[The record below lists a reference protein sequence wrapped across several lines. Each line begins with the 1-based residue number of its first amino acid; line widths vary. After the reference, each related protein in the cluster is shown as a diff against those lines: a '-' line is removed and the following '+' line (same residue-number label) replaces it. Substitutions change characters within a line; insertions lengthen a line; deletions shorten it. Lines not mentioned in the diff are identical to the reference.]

1 MDGTLLYNLLE
12 VLSGESLAGYGR
24 LTKGRMRIQLIA
36 NCSISFKFL
45 AQHVKI
51 VDIGPTDVVGTLSV
65 RPRPRQTKTGAGREK
80 KRGGGRA
87 GEWKGE
93 CVESGALGVLDVD
106 ERCRCG
112 VATAILM

>member
-65 RPRPRQTKTGAGREK
+65 RPRPRQTKTGAGRK
-80 KRGGGRA
+80 KKKGVGSGRVSA
-87 GEWKGE
+87 SRVGRWACWTWTKG
-93 CVESGALGVLDVD
+93 ADVGL
-106 ERCRCG
+106 RQ
-112 VATAILM
+112 LS